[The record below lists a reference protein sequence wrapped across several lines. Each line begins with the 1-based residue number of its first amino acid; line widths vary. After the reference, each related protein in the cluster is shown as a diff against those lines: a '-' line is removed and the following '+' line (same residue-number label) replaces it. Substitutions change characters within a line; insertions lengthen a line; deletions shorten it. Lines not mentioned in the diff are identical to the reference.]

1 MLADPQ
7 APEPVRERLK
17 IVTDEAAR
25 AARIVQNL
33 LLFARQY
40 PPERRPCT
48 LSDQARRVL
57 ELKSYQLQQDNVKVV
72 TEFAP
77 SPWVLGDE
85 NQLQQVILN
94 LVQNAHQAM
103 ARRAGARVLTVRC
116 WPDGARVRLEVRDT
130 GPGIPIEVMPR
141 IFDPFFTTKGPGEG
155 SGLGLSVSYGIVT
168 ELGGRLWAENRPEG
182 GASFL
187 LELPVGEDKR

>member
-1 MLADPQ
+1 
-7 APEPVRERLK
+7 
-17 IVTDEAAR
+17 
-25 AARIVQNL
+25 
-33 LLFARQY
+33 
-40 PPERRPCT
+40 
-48 LSDQARRVL
+48 
-57 ELKSYQLQQDNVKVV
+57 
-72 TEFAP
+72 
-77 SPWVLGDE
+77 
-85 NQLQQVILN
+85 
-94 LVQNAHQAM
+94 
-103 ARRAGARVLTVRC
+103 VRC

>member
-1 MLADPQ
+1 
-7 APEPVRERLK
+7 VRERLK